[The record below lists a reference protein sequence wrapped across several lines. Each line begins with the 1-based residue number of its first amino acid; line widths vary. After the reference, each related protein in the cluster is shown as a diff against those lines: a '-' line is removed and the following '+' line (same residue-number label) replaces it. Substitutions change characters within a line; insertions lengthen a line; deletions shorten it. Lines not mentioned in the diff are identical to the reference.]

1 MNSEN
6 LDGVYL
12 QVNRFYF
19 TDCHFNSFEGSSS
32 SNFTTRKNWLKT
44 GIFRA
49 IVNIFS
55 NILTDVKSLRKNAE
69 SLAYAI

>member
-6 LDGVYL
+6 LDGAYL

-19 TDCHFNSFEGSSS
+19 TDCDFNSFERPSS
-32 SNFTTRKNWLKT
+32 SNFTTRKVWLKT
-44 GIFRA
+44 GIFRT

-55 NILTDVKSLRKNAE
+55 NILTDAKSLRENAE